1 MSTSRIDISVS
12 GILKVALPVC
22 VSPLVTF
29 VLTLTDNVF
38 ASRLGMNA
46 MNAVATVGLL
56 YITFSI
62 LGVGLAGGAQ
72 ILIARRNGE
81 GDHRAVAITL
91 MQAVS
96 LSVLLSLIL
105 FLLLKFVT
113 PLFFSSWIYSPEIT
127 ALMTDFTDIR
137 AWGVLFFVPTVVF
150 NAFFVG
156 IARTATV
163 GIAMAI
169 AAVANVLLCYVF
181 VFGAFG
187 SEPMGVSG
195 AALATVISELLA
207 LVIVLGAAFSPRIDK
222 EYGLRKMLGNFQP
235 RTMLAILR
243 ISYPLMFQ
251 LMLSLSLWLVFFLL
265 VAQLG
270 EGQLQASHIIR
281 NTYLLAL
288 ISTMGFSQTTRTYV
302 STLMAE
308 GRIGEIPG
316 VQRRLIVFNLVG
328 ILLLTHGLVLYP
340 ETIAALFNASP
351 EVTRMTADSM
361 QVVFP
366 AMVIF
371 SVSSILL
378 NVVEGSGNTL
388 AGFFI
393 EFGTSVF
400 YFGFACLATLVFP
413 QPVHI
418 VWMADLV
425 YFVCISLFSWLY
437 LRTGRWKLKKI

>member
-1 MSTSRIDISVS
+1 
-12 GILKVALPVC
+12 
-22 VSPLVTF
+22 
-29 VLTLTDNVF
+29 
-38 ASRLGMNA
+38 
-46 MNAVATVGLL
+46 
-56 YITFSI
+56 
-62 LGVGLAGGAQ
+62 
-72 ILIARRNGE
+72 
-81 GDHRAVAITL
+81 
-91 MQAVS
+91 
-96 LSVLLSLIL
+96 
-105 FLLLKFVT
+105 
-113 PLFFSSWIYSPEIT
+113 
-127 ALMTDFTDIR
+127 
-137 AWGVLFFVPTVVF
+137 
-150 NAFFVG
+150 
-156 IARTATV
+156 
-163 GIAMAI
+163 MAI

-265 VAQLG
+265 VARLG

-308 GRIGEIPG
+308 GRTGEIPG

-388 AGFFI
+388 AGFYI